1 MTRRRSRFASD
12 QALSDPARRGVE
24 PPSSNTYF
32 RSVPQRAMIFRRK
45 MSANTRNQ
53 KDFAEGINSTRARS
67 YSVDAVWA
75 GRDLQ
80 VARV

>member
-1 MTRRRSRFASD
+1 V
-12 QALSDPARRGVE
+12 Q
-24 PPSSNTYF
+24 
-32 RSVPQRAMIFRRK
+32 QRAMIFRRK

-67 YSVDAVWA
+67 YSVGVVWA